1 MGNFPFFG
9 FPYNRY
15 YYNNYRGTYP
25 HFNNNSNTNS
35 VSFATMK
42 NEAKSLEH
50 VDNFSNS
57 VNSTDS
63 TNLTDSTNNKNSEN
77 RKISSNIDEPIFE
90 ILGISLYLDDII
102 ILCLLFFLYTEG
114 VQDELLFIVL
124 ILLLL
129 S

>member
-1 MGNFPFFG
+1 MGAFPFFG

-15 YYNNYRGTYP
+15 YYNNFRGTYP
-25 HFNNNSNTNS
+25 HLNSQNDTNS
-35 VSFATMK
+35 VSQTFTE
-42 NEAKSLEH
+42 NDTKSLEN
-50 VDNFSNS
+50 VDNSS
-57 VNSTDS
+57 ASTD
-63 TNLTDSTNNKNSEN
+63 NEISED
-77 RKISSNIDEPIFE
+77 RKISSNMDEPIFE

>member
-1 MGNFPFFG
+1 MGAFPFFG

-15 YYNNYRGTYP
+15 YYNNFRGTYP
-25 HFNNNSNTNS
+25 HLNSQNDINS
-35 VSFATMK
+35 VSQTFTE
-42 NEAKSLEH
+42 NDTKSLEN
-50 VDNFSNS
+50 VDNSS
-57 VNSTDS
+57 VSTD
-63 TNLTDSTNNKNSEN
+63 NEISED
-77 RKISSNIDEPIFE
+77 RKISSNMDEPIFE

>member
-9 FPYNRY
+9 FPYSRY
-15 YYNNYRGTYP
+15 YYNNYCSTYP
-25 HFNNNSNTNS
+25 HFYKQNNTNS
-35 VSFATMK
+35 ASFKTDDL
-42 NEAKSLEH
+42 NAKSLKN
-50 VDNFSNS
+50 VDSTD
-57 VNSTDS
+57 NSTCEKISKD
-63 TNLTDSTNNKNSEN
+63 

>member
-1 MGNFPFFG
+1 MGAFPFFG

-15 YYNNYRGTYP
+15 YYNNFRGTYP
-25 HFNNNSNTNS
+25 RFSNNSNTNS
-35 VSFATMK
+35 VSSISIENK
-42 NEAKSLEH
+42 AKSLEN
-50 VDNFSNS
+50 VDNSSNS
-57 VNSTDS
+57 SDSTD
-63 TNLTDSTNNKNSEN
+63 NKNSED
-77 RKISSNIDEPIFE
+77 RKISSNMDEPIFE

>member
-1 MGNFPFFG
+1 MGAFPFFG

-15 YYNNYRGTYP
+15 YYNNFRGTYP
-25 HFNNNSNTNS
+25 HLNSQYDTNS
-35 VSFATMK
+35 VSQAFTE
-42 NEAKSLEH
+42 NDTKSLEN
-50 VDNFSNS
+50 VDNSS
-57 VNSTDS
+57 VSTD
-63 TNLTDSTNNKNSEN
+63 NEISED
-77 RKISSNIDEPIFE
+77 RKISSNMDEPIFE

>member
-1 MGNFPFFG
+1 MGAFPFFG

-15 YYNNYRGTYP
+15 YYNNFRGTYP
-25 HFNNNSNTNS
+25 HLNSQNDISS
-35 VSFATMK
+35 VSQTFTE
-42 NEAKSLEH
+42 NDTKSLEN
-50 VDNFSNS
+50 VDNSS
-57 VNSTDS
+57 ISTD
-63 TNLTDSTNNKNSEN
+63 NEISED
-77 RKISSNIDEPIFE
+77 RKISSNMDEPIFE

>member
-9 FPYNRY
+9 FPYSRY
-15 YYNNYRGTYP
+15 YYNNYCSTYP
-25 HFNNNSNTNS
+25 HSYEQNNTNS
-35 VSFATMK
+35 TSFKADDLNVESFK
-42 NEAKSLEH
+42 K
-50 VDNFSNS
+50 VDNTD
-57 VNSTDS
+57 NSTC
-63 TNLTDSTNNKNSEN
+63 NKISKD

>member
-25 HFNNNSNTNS
+25 HFYNQNNTNS
-35 VSFATMK
+35 ENFETK
-42 NEAKSLEH
+42 EQNGKSLESI
-50 VDNFSNS
+50 DNTD
-57 VNSTDS
+57 NSTCD
-63 TNLTDSTNNKNSEN
+63 KNSED
-77 RKISSNIDEPIFE
+77 RKISSNMDEPIFE

>member
-1 MGNFPFFG
+1 MGTFPFFG

-15 YYNNYRGTYP
+15 YYNNFRGTYP
-25 HFNNNSNTNS
+25 HLNSQSDTNS
-35 VSFATMK
+35 VGKTFTE
-42 NEAKSLEH
+42 NDTKSLEN
-50 VDNFSNS
+50 VDNSSNS
-57 VNSTDS
+57 SVSTD
-63 TNLTDSTNNKNSEN
+63 NEISED
-77 RKISSNIDEPIFE
+77 RKISSNMDEPIFE

-102 ILCLLFFLYTEG
+102 ILCLLFFLYTDG

>member
-1 MGNFPFFG
+1 MGAFPFFG

-15 YYNNYRGTYP
+15 YYNNFRGTYP
-25 HFNNNSNTNS
+25 HLNSRNDTNS
-35 VSFATMK
+35 VSQTFTE
-42 NEAKSLEH
+42 NDTKSLEN
-50 VDNFSNS
+50 VDNSS
-57 VNSTDS
+57 VSTD
-63 TNLTDSTNNKNSEN
+63 NEISED
-77 RKISSNIDEPIFE
+77 RKISSNMDEPIFE